1 MSPILAGFLLLA
13 AFPNPLFHGWN
24 PWAGPLEILGL
35 ALLLWKIPEST
46 IRAFVKGYIFGAVW
60 FAGLLY
66 WMPGIDAAGAAVAIS
81 GYVFLIFY
89 LSCFPALFLGLLAW
103 AFRGQTRAA
112 YFVAPFIW
120 VALEFLRTHL
130 FSGFPWGI
138 LAQALAEKPGWL
150 FAGTVAGPY
159 GPAFL
164 ISLSA
169 SIVVLVLGGMKAR
182 GSLLWSLPAAIVGL
196 FLCLLGLREFT
207 IPLSFGKQIRV
218 ALLQGAVDQSVKW
231 TDHAKNENIIL
242 YAGLQKAAKQK
253 MKNLDLVVWPEAA
266 ATVIFEREE
275 VFSQR
280 VRYDI
285 VNANQ
290 VPTIIGAPSWRMHGS
305 ASSGIYTNSAQLWI
319 PGKGKTAQYDKM
331 HLVPLGEYVPL
342 GDWIPSLRQVAHSEG
357 AGGFTHGEEQVL
369 FSIKSGKILPSI
381 CYEII
386 FPNLIRKGVQSG
398 GGLLVNLTNDDW
410 YGATAMPAQ
419 HLAFSVLRAVENG
432 IYVARCANSGFS
444 AFIDPKGQ
452 LMEVSELG
460 KEQILTA
467 IVRFSQGGTW
477 YSRHGDMFAW
487 ACAVLALLILA
498 RARQSIIAKE

>member
-1 MSPILAGFLLLA
+1 MPIVAGLLLLA
-13 AFPNPLFHGWN
+13 AFPNPLFLDWN
-24 PWAGPLEILGL
+24 PLAGPLEILGL

-46 IRAFVKGYIFGAVW
+46 FRGFAKGYIFGAVW

-66 WMPGIDAAGAAVAIS
+66 WMPGIDEAGPMVAIPA
-81 GYVFLIFY
+81 YIFLVLY
-89 LSCFPALFLGLLAW
+89 LSCFPGLFLGFLAW
-103 AFRGQTRAA
+103 AFRGRTRAA

-120 VALEFLRTHL
+120 VSLEFLRTHL

-138 LAQALAEKPGWL
+138 LAQALADQPEWL

-169 SIVVLVLGGMKAR
+169 SSVVLFLGGMKQR
-182 GSLLWSLPAAIVGL
+182 GSMLWSLPAAIVGL

-207 IPLSFGKQIRV
+207 IPQTFGKQIRV

-253 MKNLDLVVWPEAA
+253 IKDLDLVVWPEAA
-266 ATVIFEREE
+266 ATVLFEREP

-285 VNANQ
+285 INANQ
-290 VPTIIGAPSWRMHGS
+290 VPTIIGAPSWKKSG
-305 ASSGIYTNSAQLWI
+305 AGGLGIYTNSAQFWI
-319 PGKGKTAQYDKM
+319 PGKGKVAQYDKM

-342 GDWIPSLRQVAHSEG
+342 GEWIPGLRQVAHSEG
-357 AGGFTHGEEQVL
+357 AGGFTPGKEQVL
-369 FSIKSGKILPSI
+369 FNIKSGKILPSI

-398 GGLLVNLTNDDW
+398 AGLIVNLTNDDW

-419 HLAFSVLRAVENG
+419 HLAFSVLRAVENR
-432 IYVARCANSGFS
+432 IYVARCANSGLS
-444 AFIDPKGQ
+444 AFIDPKGN
-452 LMEVSELG
+452 LMEISELG
-460 KEQILTA
+460 KEQILSA
-467 IVRFSQGGTW
+467 NVRLSHGGTW
-477 YSRHGDMFAW
+477 YSQHGDVFAW
-487 ACAVLALLILA
+487 ACAILALLLLA
-498 RARQSIIAKE
+498 RARQSKIVEE